1 MTRKLPTP
9 PVPDLARA
17 KGGTVPELVD
27 WFVDYYNQGGAP
39 FNYRRGTKSV
49 RSAYKGLH
57 KIHLLTAG
65 CASEPTAIGRTA
77 NADIVRAAAP
87 FAFGRDTQV
96 FDLSPR
102 KFAFGK
108 DRFAGY
114 RIPFLFV
121 ENGIVYVYYL
131 QPRKNAGPDF
141 DELGMVATIVKTYL
155 LDVEFYGLKSDV
167 EFVDAGT
174 LPGEKIRFP
183 RKYSL
188 SDLKLWSDKRLSN
201 RLTMISEAL
210 DIVSGSERVVRR
222 PRAVSR
228 PEPDMPLFD

>member
-17 KGGTVPELVD
+17 KGETIGELVD

-39 FNYRRGTKSV
+39 FNYRRGTKAV

-57 KIHLLTAG
+57 QVHLLTAG
-65 CASEPTAIGRTA
+65 CMAEATAIGRTA
-77 NADIVRAAAP
+77 NSDLVRAAAP
-87 FAFGRDTQV
+87 IAFGRNTQV

-121 ENGIVYVYYL
+121 EDGVVKVYHL
-131 QPRKNAGPDF
+131 QPRKKAGPDF

-155 LDVEFYGLKSDV
+155 LDVEFFGLKSDV

-174 LPGEKIRFP
+174 LPGEKVRFP

-188 SDLKLWSDKRLSN
+188 SDLRLWSDKRLSD

-210 DIVSGSERVVRR
+210 EMVSNSEKVVKR
-222 PRAVSR
+222 PRVISR
-228 PEPDMPLFD
+228 PDPEMPLFD

>member
-1 MTRKLPTP
+1 MSFIISLPGC
-9 PVPDLARA
+9 LA
-17 KGGTVPELVD
+17 
-27 WFVDYYNQGGAP
+27 
-39 FNYRRGTKSV
+39 
-49 RSAYKGLH
+49 
-57 KIHLLTAG
+57 
-65 CASEPTAIGRTA
+65 EPTAIGRTA
-77 NADIVRAAAP
+77 NSDLVRAAAP
-87 FAFGRDTQV
+87 LAFGRNTQV

-114 RIPFLFV
+114 RIPFFFV
-121 ENGIVYVYYL
+121 ENGVVYVYHL

-155 LDVEFYGLKSDV
+155 LDVEFYGLNCDV

-174 LPGEKIRFP
+174 FPGEKVRFP

-188 SDLKLWSDKRLSN
+188 SDLRLWSDRRLSD

-210 DIVSGSERVVRR
+210 DIVSGSDKIVERRR
-222 PRAVSR
+222 VSPR
-228 PEPDMPLFD
+228 PDPDMPLFD